1 MAKYLIYAVN
11 YNTKQAFAK
20 SREPREFIKYNETNM
35 REAYF
40 CDLARITNT
49 HFWIPLS
56 IKIKLFNAYL
66 YSHNWKYWKTIC
78 TKLQTFTK
86 LQYLQYSSSE
96 ILENASFFFLRSRLD
111 ETTGVP
117 PIPSIDNMFHCQ
129 LHSGGSL
136 GESLNLYSN
145 LQ

>member
-11 YNTKQAFAK
+11 YNTKQTFAK

-96 ILENASFFFLRSRLD
+96 ILENASFFSFFSSLPPRRNHWRPSNSLYWQYVSLPASFWGQLR
-111 ETTGVP
+111 GVP
-117 PIPSIDNMFHCQ
+117 EPKQ
-129 LHSGGSL
+129 
-136 GESLNLYSN
+136 
-145 LQ
+145 